1 MAALLPGFY
10 TLLQSDN
17 INATDCSTQ
26 VMLNPQHP
34 VYGGHFPGQPV
45 VPGVCILQIIKECL
59 EEICHTTLQYK
70 QIASCKF
77 LSAINPNETPEL
89 NFSFILKKNEDDVF
103 QLLVEGT
110 SAKGIFIKLKAQLTD
125 R

>member
-1 MAALLPGFY
+1 MAELLPGFY
-10 TLLQSDN
+10 TLLQSEN
-17 INATDCSTQ
+17 INATDWSVQ
-26 VMLNPQHP
+26 VVLNPQHP

-45 VPGVCILQIIKECL
+45 VPGVCMLQIIKECV
-59 EEICHTTLQYK
+59 EEICKHTLQYK

-89 NFSFILKKNEDDVF
+89 KLALTIKKNEDNVF
-103 QLLVEGT
+103 QVLVEGT
-110 SAKGIFIKLKAQLTD
+110 STKGIFIKLKAQLTS